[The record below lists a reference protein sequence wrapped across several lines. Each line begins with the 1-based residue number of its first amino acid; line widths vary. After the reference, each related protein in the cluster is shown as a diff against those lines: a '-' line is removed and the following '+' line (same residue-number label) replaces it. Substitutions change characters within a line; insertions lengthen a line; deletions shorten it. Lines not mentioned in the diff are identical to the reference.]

1 MSSNEADQPK
11 TGDGHKGGAKPKT
24 TEVAQRLPNG
34 VKMRRQP
41 SKGWGR
47 GTSSTPPPSGS
58 TWDRLQHGDR
68 YQ

>member
-1 MSSNEADQPK
+1 VSNDKADQPK
-11 TGDGHKGGAKPKT
+11 TGDGRKSGTKPKT

-47 GTSSTPPPSGS
+47 GTSSTPPASGS
-58 TWDRLQHGDR
+58 SWNHLQHGGG
-68 YQ
+68 Q